1 YHRLPYGPC
10 GDGCLHSGGP
20 DLVVIARLFQPGAL
34 CPHPYRGALLAFRG
48 RGVDRG
54 LLHLLH
60 HAAPGIA
67 RMSQAMDPVGAAP
80 ETHNV
85 RFLTLLFGAIAAPI
99 FWTGQLILGYVI
111 TAHACYP
118 GDQPVQVRFGGA
130 LFSTMLAFDSVAL
143 TACAASGL
151 VSLRCW

>member
-1 YHRLPYGPC
+1 
-10 GDGCLHSGGP
+10 
-20 DLVVIARLFQPGAL
+20 
-34 CPHPYRGALLAFRG
+34 
-48 RGVDRG
+48 
-54 LLHLLH
+54 
-60 HAAPGIA
+60 
-67 RMSQAMDPVGAAP
+67 MSQTLDPVGAAP

-151 VSLRCW
+151 VSLRCWQKVRQDRGHRHTLHTGEGRDRFLAMWGLLSSLWFFAAVFFNTIASLTVTPCLS